1 MEPRRDPET
10 PPPSDPTPP
19 PASDPTPTPT
29 ASDPTPQP
37 ATPPPDKPSPA
48 PTPAPAAP
56 APPPTAGTGK
66 PDPAKRFLALF
77 IDGIIAGVIYGVLS
91 AIVQAII
98 PGFWTG
104 LWMGALI
111 GGIAG
116 GAYMLVRDGLDL
128 DFMKGRSLGKKV
140 IKLRP
145 ERLDGGPMN
154 LETSIKRN
162 WTLSLGYLGAV
173 PVVGWILGLA
183 SLGLVV
189 YEIYKV
195 LTDPQGRRWGD
206 ELAGTKV
213 VETAT

>member
-10 PPPSDPTPP
+10 PSP
-19 PASDPTPTPT
+19 SDPTPTPPPADLT
-29 ASDPTPQP
+29 P
-37 ATPPPDKPSPA
+37 ATPPP
-48 PTPAPAAP
+48 APAAP
-56 APPPTAGTGK
+56 SAPAPPLAAGTGK
-66 PDPAKRFLALF
+66 PDSAKRFLALF

-91 AIVQAII
+91 AVVSAIA
-98 PGFWTG
+98 PGNIITKIWIGAVVGG
-104 LWMGALI
+104 L
-111 GGIAG
+111 AG
-116 GAYMLVRDGLDL
+116 GAYMLLRDGLDF
-128 DFMKGRSLGKKV
+128 DFMKGRSLGKKI

-145 ERLDGGPMN
+145 ERLDGGPMD

-162 WTLSLGYLGAV
+162 WTLCLGYLGAV

-183 SLGLVV
+183 SLGLGI